1 MQENMTVISANMFSK
16 AVEENMSVEKAVRM
30 LRECSQLRSLSD
42 KLGSFAKDRD
52 LRKVLTEGLMK
63 NHPEAKMEAIDRKV
77 RNWLANRQSSIA
89 KSDAIELCFVLGLD
103 MDESESLLAMISEE
117 GFHWRDPDEI
127 PYIFALMHGMS
138 YSEAKALQDKI
149 SETATVKGSAEAND
163 CFTETVRVQIEAI
176 ETVDELVEY
185 VAETRAKLGKLHNRA
200 YSLFCDML
208 ERLESPELEE
218 SVVENN
224 PYDEGDSDV
233 KYTAGN
239 IVEIYLHGDDL
250 PETVTGKNAEALSAV
265 QRNIARNW
273 PGESV
278 ISRMKNRRV
287 DVSRKVMILLFLA
300 TYDAYGEEDD
310 EFGLYDDEKTP
321 DEIFRE
327 FYENMNAML
336 KTCGFSKLD
345 PRSAFDWMTIYCMCQ
360 EDIFTVDSTLSEF
373 LKTLFADSDFGNEM
387 QN

>member
-1 MQENMTVISANMFSK
+1 MYDNMTVISANMFSK
-16 AVEENMSVEKAVRM
+16 AVEDNMSVEKAVGL
-30 LRECSQLRSLSD
+30 LRECTQLRNLSD
-42 KLGSFAKDRD
+42 KLGAFAKGRD
-52 LRKVLTEGLMK
+52 LRAVLTEGLMK
-63 NHPEAKMEAIDRKV
+63 NHPESKPEGIDRKV

-89 KSDAIELCFVLGLD
+89 KADAIELCFVLGLD
-103 MDESESLLAMISEE
+103 ADEAESLLNMISEE

-138 YSEAKALQDKI
+138 Y
-149 SETATVKGSAEAND
+149 AEANALKEKIAEKPQKSAGD
-163 CFTETVRVQIEAI
+163 DTECFTETVRAQIESMDTA
-176 ETVDELVEY
+176 EELVNY
-185 VAETRAKLGKLHNRA
+185 VAEMGDKLGKLHNRA

-208 ERLESPELEE
+208 ERLESPDIEE
-218 SVVENN
+218 SVAENN

-239 IVEIYLHGDDL
+239 IVKIYLHGDDL
-250 PETVTGKNAEALSAV
+250 PETVTGKGAEALNAV
-265 QRNIARNW
+265 QRNVARNW

-278 ISRMKNRRV
+278 LSRMKNRRI

-300 TYDAYGEEDD
+300 TYDAYGCDEDD
-310 EFGLYDDEKTP
+310 FDFFDEEKTT
-321 DEIFRE
+321 DEVFRE

-336 KTCGFSKLD
+336 RTCGFSALD

-360 EDIFTVDSTLSEF
+360 EDVFDIDSTLSEF
-373 LKTLFADSDFGNEM
+373 LQTLFTEDEVGNLM

>member
-1 MQENMTVISANMFSK
+1 M
-16 AVEENMSVEKAVRM
+16 
-30 LRECSQLRSLSD
+30 
-42 KLGSFAKDRD
+42 
-52 LRKVLTEGLMK
+52 
-63 NHPEAKMEAIDRKV
+63 
-77 RNWLANRQSSIA
+77 
-89 KSDAIELCFVLGLD
+89 LGLD
-103 MDESESLLAMISEE
+103 ADESEALLAMISEE

-138 YSEAKALQDKI
+138 YAEAKALHEKI
-149 SETATVKGSAEAND
+149 SAAATSEKVSGDEE
-163 CFTETVRVQIEAI
+163 CFTETVRIQVEAI
-176 ETVDELVEY
+176 DTVEELLEY
-185 VAETRAKLGKLHNRA
+185 VSQMRGKLGKLHNRA

-208 ERLESPELEE
+208 ESLESPEIEK
-218 SVVENN
+218 SVLDNN

-239 IVEIYLHGDDL
+239 IVQIYLHGDDL
-250 PETVTGKNAEALSAV
+250 PEAVTGKAAEALSAV

-278 ISRMKNRRV
+278 ISRMKNRHI
-287 DVSRKVMILLFLA
+287 DVNRKVMILLFLA

-336 KTCGFSKLD
+336 RTCGFSKLD

-373 LKTLFADSDFGNEM
+373 LQTLFTEDDLGNEV

>member
-1 MQENMTVISANMFSK
+1 M
-16 AVEENMSVEKAVRM
+16 
-30 LRECSQLRSLSD
+30 
-42 KLGSFAKDRD
+42 
-52 LRKVLTEGLMK
+52 
-63 NHPEAKMEAIDRKV
+63 
-77 RNWLANRQSSIA
+77 
-89 KSDAIELCFVLGLD
+89 
-103 MDESESLLAMISEE
+103 
-117 GFHWRDPDEI
+117 
-127 PYIFALMHGMS
+127 
-138 YSEAKALQDKI
+138 
-149 SETATVKGSAEAND
+149 
-163 CFTETVRVQIEAI
+163 
-176 ETVDELVEY
+176 EY

-224 PYDEGDSDV
+224 PYDEGNSDV

-373 LKTLFADSDFGNEM
+373 LKTLFADGDFGNEM